1 MPVSVSL
8 SVYNIELLDL
18 TCNIGYKGRIRP
30 LPPIMNQFKV
40 ALVYTSRYSKTHSC
54 VSATLNCKN

>member
-1 MPVSVSL
+1 MTVSISP
-8 SVYNIELLDL
+8 SDYDIELLGL

-54 VSATLNCKN
+54 VSATLN